1 MNLIKKCRYGLMI
14 YNNSDIWVGRSIEKY
29 GEFSESEVQVFQDIL
44 KPGHVV
50 LNLGANIGCHTI
62 AFSRLVGPNG
72 VVFSYEPERNNF
84 TTLAGNIAINNLR
97 NVYAFQK
104 AVGSTSGLIAVP
116 EINIEKTVNFGG
128 LSLIHDY
135 SGSSHYPVPLIK
147 LDECNFIKCNLI
159 KIDVEGMEKLALQ
172 GSQETI
178 KKNKPILY
186 VENDREEKSKDLIE
200 YIKSLDYIV
209 YKHLAPLFNPN
220 NYFGDK
226 ENIFVNEN
234 NALIVSS
241 NLYCHHKSIDSPI
254 NVKKFAMELI

>member
-1 MNLIKKCRYGLMI
+1 
-14 YNNSDIWVGRSIEKY
+14 
-29 GEFSESEVQVFQDIL
+29 
-44 KPGHVV
+44 
-50 LNLGANIGCHTI
+50 
-62 AFSRLVGPNG
+62 
-72 VVFSYEPERNNF
+72 
-84 TTLAGNIAINNLR
+84 
-97 NVYAFQK
+97 
-104 AVGSTSGLIAVP
+104 VP

-128 LSLIHDY
+128 LSLVHDY
-135 SGSSHYPVPLIK
+135 SGSSHYPVPLIT

-172 GSQETI
+172 GSQQTI
-178 KKNKPILY
+178 EKNKPILY

-220 NYFGDK
+220 NFFGDK
-226 ENIFVNEN
+226 ENVFVNEN